1 MTTRII
7 ANISGFFV
15 FDEGNKL
22 LDLKVYAKNAEEIAE
37 EIHNLSKYTISDG
50 LKDMLNNI
58 EDIEIE
64 TNSSDVL
71 NFIRVNGKKGDLLTK
86 ADYYTELVA
95 QIPKILIQEGF
106 IKNEEELDELT
117 REVSIALSKKSIAYS
132 SQRIDKN
139 VVHAILSMDDIDK
152 TTNLFVSRIR
162 EWYGVH
168 FPETLK
174 EIPNH
179 VTLCKLITDI
189 GSRDNYTED
198 LLMNYGFSIE
208 KGKKIVEIANKSMG
222 AKFEDKDLRPLQRL
236 AQTTLDLYNERDRL
250 ESWIEREMGRIAPNM
265 KAVVGSSIAARL
277 IALAGGLMEIAM
289 KPASTVQL
297 LGAEK
302 ALFRALKTGAKP
314 PKHGIIYQIP
324 ELHSSPWWQRGNIS
338 RAIAGRLTIAARV
351 DAFQGEF
358 VGDQLKKEVD
368 QKIEEIRQKYKEPPE
383 GKKPPIDRNLQ
394 PQRPS
399 RPQRQGS
406 QRQGSQRYGSSK
418 PGQRKYPPKKKGNYP
433 QKRKRY

>member
-22 LDLKVYAKNAEEIAE
+22 LDLRLYAKNAEEIAE
-37 EIHNLSKYTISDG
+37 EIHNLSKYTLSEF
-50 LKDMLNNI
+50 LKDLLSNI

-86 ADYYTELVA
+86 ADYYSELVA
-95 QIPKILIQEGF
+95 QIPKILVQEGF

-152 TTNLFVSRIR
+152 TTNLFTSRIR

-174 EIPNH
+174 EVPNH
-179 VTLCKLITDI
+179 VTLCKLITEI
-189 GSRDNYTED
+189 GSRDNFTEE
-198 LLMNYGFSIE
+198 LLQNYGFSTE
-208 KGKKIVEIANKSMG
+208 KGKKIVEVAKKSMG
-222 AKFEDKDLRPLQRL
+222 AHFEDKDLRPLQRL
-236 AQTTLDLYNERDRL
+236 AQSTLDLYNERDRL

-289 KPASTVQL
+289 KPASTIQL

-314 PKHGIIYQIP
+314 PKHGIIYQMP
-324 ELHSSPWWQRGNIS
+324 EIHSCPWWQRGNIS

-358 VGDQLKKEVD
+358 MGDQLKREVD
-368 QKIEEIRQKYKEPPE
+368 QKIEEIREKYKEPPE
-383 GKKPPIDRNLQ
+383 GKKPPIDRSQQ
-394 PQRPS
+394 PQSSGPPRH
-399 RPQRQGS
+399 GS
-406 QRQGSQRYGSSK
+406 SRQGSQRYGSSK
-418 PGQRKYPPKKKGNYP
+418 QGQRKYPPKKGNYP
-433 QKRKRY
+433 KKKRRY

>member
-22 LDLKVYAKNAEEIAE
+22 IDFKAYSKNAEEIADK
-37 EIHNLSKYTISDG
+37 IHNLSKYTISEE
-50 LKDMLNNI
+50 LKEILTNI
-58 EDIEIE
+58 EDINIE

-71 NFIRVNGKKGDLLTK
+71 NFVRVFGKKCELLTK
-86 ADYYTELVA
+86 SEYYSELVA
-95 QIPKILIQEGF
+95 QLPKILVEKGF
-106 IKNEEELDELT
+106 LKSEDELDLLT
-117 REVSIALSKKSIAYS
+117 REVSIALTKKSIAYS

-152 TTNLFVSRIR
+152 TTNLFSSRIR

-168 FPETLK
+168 FPETDK

-179 VTLCKLITDI
+179 VTLCKIITEI
-189 GSRDNYTED
+189 GVREKFTED
-198 LLMNYGFSIE
+198 LLKRYGFSNE
-208 KGKKIVEIANKSMG
+208 KSKKIVDVANKSMG
-222 AKFEDKDLRPLQRL
+222 AHFDEKDLLPLQHM
-236 AQTTLDLYNERDRL
+236 AQRTLDLYEERDRL
-250 ESWIEREMGRIAPNM
+250 DAWIEREMGRIAPNM
-265 KAVVGSSIAARL
+265 KAVVGSAIAARL

-289 KPASTVQL
+289 KPASTIQL

-314 PKHGIIYQIP
+314 PKHGIIYQMP
-324 ELHSSPWWQRGNIS
+324 ELHSCPWWQRGNIS

-358 VGDQLKKEVD
+358 MGDQLKREVD
-368 QKIEEIRQKYKEPPE
+368 QKIEEIRQKYREPPE
-383 GKKPPIDRNLQ
+383 GKKPPIDRSQQ
-394 PQRPS
+394 PQRS
-399 RPQRQGS
+399 GQQR
-406 QRQGSQRYGSSK
+406 SK
-418 PGQRKYPPKKKGNYP
+418 PPKGGQKQYPPKKGKYP
-433 QKRKRY
+433 QKKRRY